1 MAPGGSGAAIMDGPE
16 HLERIRTA
24 CLKDADRRTQKQLQD
39 IFQLLG
45 KVSFFDQFPT
55 AAVWDLTRVAQ
66 LYVTK
71 AWEVVFRQGQPGE
84 AVFFCIDGLCDV
96 HKSDDNLHPV
106 PASESGPSKEHQK
119 AATKM
124 AAKRKWSYV
133 RSVFSINKLGQKTFN
148 PEVLSESKE
157 KEVESVEKEFG
168 KCLVRLRSG
177 STFGEVALLRKVK
190 RTAARKRRFEVIWE
204 ASEELYHDG
213 CGDWCQKQLLCVPCC
228 CYYPDYY
235 KLTASTLVLTQK
247 ANRKIGSINFTKE
260 KKVRNIDLSN
270 MRGVSAM
277 HAHNI
282 LSCGC
287 DADEVF
293 IDLDA
298 EAGLDHVHPLYVKAG
313 EGEKVAEII
322 NMAMEENQAMEAMVM
337 ERD

>member
-1 MAPGGSGAAIMDGPE
+1 MQGLSEMVGGRKYSNLQE
-16 HLERIRTA
+16 H
-24 CLKDADRRTQKQLQD
+24 
-39 IFQLLG
+39 
-45 KVSFFDQFPT
+45 
-55 AAVWDLTRVAQ
+55 
-66 LYVTK
+66 
-71 AWEVVFRQGQPGE
+71 
-84 AVFFCIDGLCDV
+84 
-96 HKSDDNLHPV
+96 HPV
-106 PASESGPSKEHQK
+106 KAPEGDNTDVDSWTTTKVANWLDQLGLGGIAPKFSDNKITGDLMSMISEAHLKE
-119 AATKM
+119 M
-124 AAKRKWSYV
+124 GMSNVGERLLLI
-133 RSVFSINKLGQKTFN
+133 R
-148 PEVLSESKE
+148 EV
-157 KEVESVEKEFG
+157 
-168 KCLVRLRSG
+168 
-177 STFGEVALLRKVK
+177 RKVK

-298 EAGLDHVHPLYVKAG
+298 EAGLDPVHPLYVKAG

>member
-1 MAPGGSGAAIMDGPE
+1 MQGLSDMVGGRKYSNLQEHHPVKAPEGDNTDVDSWTTTKVANWLDQLGLGGMAPKFADNKITGDLMSMISEA
-16 HLERIRTA
+16 HLKEMGMSNVGER
-24 CLKDADRRTQKQLQD
+24 
-39 IFQLLG
+39 LL
-45 KVSFFDQFPT
+45 
-55 AAVWDLTRVAQ
+55 LLR
-66 LYVTK
+66 
-71 AWEVVFRQGQPGE
+71 EV
-84 AVFFCIDGLCDV
+84 
-96 HKSDDNLHPV
+96 
-106 PASESGPSKEHQK
+106 
-119 AATKM
+119 
-124 AAKRKWSYV
+124 
-133 RSVFSINKLGQKTFN
+133 
-148 PEVLSESKE
+148 
-157 KEVESVEKEFG
+157 
-168 KCLVRLRSG
+168 
-177 STFGEVALLRKVK
+177 RKVK

-277 HAHNI
+277 HAHNM

-298 EAGLDHVHPLYVKAG
+298 EAGLDPVHPLYVKAG